1 MIVLRVTGD
10 FLFRIPSQ
18 LAEED
23 TKAFKTRSPSST
35 LVFTYV
41 QKVDDELKFAK
52 VDVNDK
58 VREDPK
64 FVHQKKV
71 RSPTM
76 HDVRQRVPC
85 SRGGRVSSSS
95 PSSSSWP
102 PHPMQEL
109 VNVLCLNEK
118 GEMILRHKMDC
129 AFNEKQKRKEHVVKS
144 TVKSSGDDGDEY
156 ETY

>member
-1 MIVLRVTGD
+1 MVQLFRATGD

-71 RSPTM
+71 RPPTITSGNTCLAVEEEGS
-76 HDVRQRVPC
+76 HHHHHRHLHAH
-85 SRGGRVSSSS
+85 
-95 PSSSSWP
+95 P
-102 PHPMQEL
+102 PNAG
-109 VNVLCLNEK
+109 V
-118 GEMILRHKMDC
+118 GERALP
-129 AFNEKQKRKEHVVKS
+129 KREG
-144 TVKSSGDDGDEY
+144 GDDFATQDGLRLQR
-156 ETY
+156 ETEEEGARGQEHRQEQRRRRRRV

>member
-1 MIVLRVTGD
+1 MLFVFTGD

-71 RSPTM
+71 RPPTITSGNTCLAVEEEGS
-76 HDVRQRVPC
+76 HHHHHRHLHGLPT
-85 SRGGRVSSSS
+85 
-95 PSSSSWP
+95 
-102 PHPMQEL
+102 HPMQEL

-144 TVKSSGDDGDEY
+144 TAKSSGDDGDEY

>member
-1 MIVLRVTGD
+1 MFTGD

-71 RSPTM
+71 RPPTM
-76 HDVRQRVPC
+76 HDFRQHVPC
-85 SRGGRVSSSS
+85 RRGGRVSSSS

-102 PHPMQEL
+102 PHPPNAG
-109 VNVLCLNEK
+109 V
-118 GEMILRHKMDC
+118 GERALPK
-129 AFNEKQKRKEHVVKS
+129 
-144 TVKSSGDDGDEY
+144 
-156 ETY
+156 

>member
-1 MIVLRVTGD
+1 
-10 FLFRIPSQ
+10 LFRIPSQ

-41 QKVDDELKFAK
+41 QKVDDEIKFAK

-64 FVHQKKV
+64 FVHQKRV
-71 RSPTM
+71 RRSL
-76 HDVRQRVPC
+76 Q
-85 SRGGRVSSSS
+85 
-95 PSSSSWP
+95 P
-102 PHPMQEL
+102 PLACPVVKPILTPPLQEL

-118 GEMILRHKMDC
+118 GDMILRHKLDC
-129 AFNEKQKRKEHVVKS
+129 AFNEKQKRREPGVKV
-144 TVKSSGDDGDEY
+144 TTNKTSGDDGDEY

>member
-1 MIVLRVTGD
+1 MIVFRVTGD

-71 RSPTM
+71 R
-76 HDVRQRVPC
+76 
-85 SRGGRVSSSS
+85 
-95 PSSSSWP
+95 P
-102 PHPMQEL
+102 PAP
-109 VNVLCLNEK
+109 
-118 GEMILRHKMDC
+118 
-129 AFNEKQKRKEHVVKS
+129 
-144 TVKSSGDDGDEY
+144 
-156 ETY
+156 